1 LLARQFGFKG
11 FELPIY
17 PNIGGLE
24 LEKLTYIRNSAKIPS
39 RRNLIMLKGYQ
50 GLTGRALV
58 GLRALARCRDLSGKY
73 TIVIYS
79 NTDALDIRTAAEL
92 FSKEYKI
99 KVVLLPI
106 NTDNN
111 EILKYH
117 SMARISIG
125 LSISDSISISVLEA
139 MAMGSFPIQSYT
151 SAADEWIIDGETG
164 MLVPPE
170 DPDIIEL
177 AIRKALLDDELV
189 DKAEKI
195 NWETVKSKL
204 NYNDLKKKTIESYQ
218 IVYDYSKRF
227 EEIK

>member
-1 LLARQFGFKG
+1 LLKD
-11 FELPIY
+11 
-17 PNIGGLE
+17 
-24 LEKLTYIRNSAKIPS
+24 KAKPS
-39 RRNLIMLKGYQ
+39 SKRKNIMLKGYQ
-50 GLTGRALV
+50 GWSGRALF
-58 GLRALARCRDLSGKY
+58 GLRALARCKDILTDY
-73 TIVIYS
+73 TLIIFS
-79 NTDALDIRTAAEL
+79 NTLANDIQIAAEL
-92 FSKEYKI
+92 FSKEVNI
-99 KVVLLPI
+99 KVVLVPI
-106 NTDNN
+106 DTEND
-111 EILKYH
+111 EILKLH
-117 SMARISIG
+117 ASARISIG